1 MHCVYWNVVYNTT
14 DINLQVMKLRKS
26 FMILI
31 LLLPA
36 TISVAQ
42 SNKDINCRIL
52 KNIKLKYVDGPDTT
66 AYVVI
71 KGKKHVEYLVDGK
84 YFIKSDLDWISE
96 CEYNAK
102 MTEITLPD
110 FPFAAGEVM
119 NVKFEKIEN
128 GFVFGTG
135 TVRGYSF
142 PVKFIII
149 K

>member
-1 MHCVYWNVVYNTT
+1 
-14 DINLQVMKLRKS
+14 MKLEAISETLNLKTKTMKLFNS
-26 FMILI
+26 ISILI
-31 LLLPA
+31 ILLTT

-42 SNKDINCRIL
+42 NNIEIDCKILKDI
-52 KNIKLKYVDGPDTT
+52 KMKYVGITDKT

-71 KGKKHVEYLVDGK
+71 KDKKHVEHLRSEK

-110 FPFAAGEVM
+110 FPFKAGEVM

-135 TVRGYSF
+135 TVRSNSF
-142 PVKFIII
+142 PVKFEII

>member
-1 MHCVYWNVVYNTT
+1 
-14 DINLQVMKLRKS
+14 MKLFKS
-26 FMILI
+26 LSILI
-31 LLLPA
+31 LST

-42 SNKDINCRIL
+42 SNKEIDCKIL
-52 KNIKLKYVDGPDTT
+52 KDIKLKYVDNPDKT

-71 KGKKHVEYLVDGK
+71 KDKKHVEYLKDGK

-102 MTEITLPD
+102 MTEITLPN
-110 FPFAAGEVM
+110 FPFKAGEVM

-128 GFVFGTG
+128 GFVFGTAS
-135 TVRGYSF
+135 VREANF
-142 PVKFIII
+142 PVKFEII